1 MDGGLDDP
9 LMRMHRWEALRQRLA
24 SSAAGRLGPVVDE
37 VVEAI
42 ATVLHRHA
50 PVTVTVTVE
59 GAETSA
65 SVQLLWQNGQL
76 MVVRHEPSAP
86 QAANGPAARPAATGP
101 AVRPAANGPAA
112 ATGPAVRTGESS
124 EETAA
129 RLAELIRRDPS
140 LLEGRDDWGGPR
152 AGGYGVS
159 D

>member
-1 MDGGLDDP
+1 MDVGLDDP
-9 LMRMHRWEALRQRLA
+9 LMRMHRWEAHRQRLA
-24 SSAAGRLGPVVDE
+24 SSAAGRLGPVVDV

-86 QAANGPAARPAATGP
+86 QAANGP